1 MYICIYVYM
10 YICVYIYIYLSR
22 TYLGYK
28 KLITP
33 CPNWNAPQSNGGI
46 CGSISMDFLG
56 FSPPVVP
63 GKAILGWCPY
73 HWKCHADLS
82 GTGRQ
87 KCYGITVQKQFLLT
101 NGLKWPKPFVLY
113 LFNLFIF
120 GSQMLVFFLQR
131 AGVITSNQG
140 VSQDEGINITAC

>member
-1 MYICIYVYM
+1 MYILHVYM
-10 YICVYIYIYLSR
+10 YMYMYIYIYHVHTWGIRSL
-22 TYLGYK
+22 L
-28 KLITP
+28 P
-33 CPNWNAPQSNGGI
+33 HVSNGGI
-46 CGSISMDFLG
+46 GGSISMDFLG

-140 VSQDEGINITAC
+140 VSQDQGINITAC